1 MFSIFKQPLI
11 IVILTALAGGVWV
24 GLAFPA
30 FVAEHPSLS
39 LSLLIGIFFLSSL
52 SIDMRDVL
60 SAMRDVRTIFFAALF
75 TLILLPLG
83 VYIFIAPFSP
93 ALAISFLILAAMP
106 AGMTAPLLSKLA
118 GGEHH
123 IALVFTVATSLLAPL
138 SVPFVI
144 SLAAGETVSV
154 NAFAMFTRLAQAIFL
169 PFLAAQL
176 VRAIFGA
183 RISRVSRMIT
193 PVSTIL
199 LGFLI
204 LFIVAKRPDEI
215 IALVLKG
222 TALVELG
229 AIFVF
234 FIMLHGIGYVAF
246 MHKKPAEHIA
256 IIVCMAYINFTLAVD
271 LADTFFSTRP
281 DIVLPVVL
289 SVIPWALL
297 FIPFR
302 AIASRLTT
310 SSAPRATS

>member
-1 MFSIFKQPLI
+1 
-11 IVILTALAGGVWV
+11 
-24 GLAFPA
+24 
-30 FVAEHPSLS
+30 
-39 LSLLIGIFFLSSL
+39 
-52 SIDMRDVL
+52 
-60 SAMRDVRTIFFAALF
+60 
-75 TLILLPLG
+75 
-83 VYIFIAPFSP
+83 
-93 ALAISFLILAAMP
+93 MP

-123 IALVFTVATSLLAPL
+123 IALVLTVATSLLAPL

-154 NAFAMFTRLAQAIFL
+154 NAFAMFIRLAQAIFL

-176 VRAIFGA
+176 VRAMFGA

-222 TALVELG
+222 TALAELG

-246 MHKKPAEHIA
+246 M
-256 IIVCMAYINFTLAVD
+256 
-271 LADTFFSTRP
+271 
-281 DIVLPVVL
+281 VVL